1 MHHPRSRH
9 HHPDLFAA
17 KEPQSPIAA
26 AVRTKLLPL
35 MSALLIEVLA
45 VIAATE
51 ASDEDHS

>member
-1 MHHPRSRH
+1 MHRPQSRY
-9 HHPDLFAA
+9 HHPDLFAL
-17 KEPQSPIAA
+17 KEPQIPIAA
-26 AVRTKLLPL
+26 ADRTKLLPL